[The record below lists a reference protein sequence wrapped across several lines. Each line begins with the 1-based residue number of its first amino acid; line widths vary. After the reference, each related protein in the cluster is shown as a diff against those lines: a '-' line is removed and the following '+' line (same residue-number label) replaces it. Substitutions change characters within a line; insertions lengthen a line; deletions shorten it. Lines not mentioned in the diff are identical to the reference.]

1 MTTAKI
7 YKSEAGHQK
16 ILAVYDNLLKRW
28 PVPYETAHIPTRL
41 GDTFMIACGDPDAPP
56 LVLMHGSSANASFWM
71 GDIARYAE
79 QYRLYALDI
88 PGEPGKSEPVRPE
101 LKGSA
106 YTDWFCSILN
116 VLHIDKTSIV
126 GISLGAFIATQ
137 FAIAFPQR
145 VVKLV
150 LECPSGIAPQKTS
163 FLFKAALLLMLG
175 SWGKGR
181 ILNEITA
188 GPTIPDEVGK
198 YIILI
203 AEHFSP
209 RMEIIPV
216 FKDVEL
222 KQLTMPVLLMA
233 GAKDVFLPSEKTAER
248 LAQLLPN
255 TQVHLM
261 PDAGHVLINLAD
273 PILEFLKGA

>member
-28 PVPYETAHIPTRL
+28 PVPFETTYIPTRL

-56 LVLMHGSSANASFWM
+56 VVLMHGSSANASFWM
-71 GDIARYAE
+71 GDITRYAQ
-79 QYRLYALDI
+79 QYRVYALDI
-88 PGEPGKSEPVRPE
+88 PGEPGKSEAVRPD

-106 YTDWFCSILN
+106 YADWLCAVLN
-116 VLHIDKTSIV
+116 ALHIDKAPII

-163 FLFKAALLLMLG
+163 FPFKAALFLMLG

-188 GPTIPDEVGK
+188 GATIPDEVGK

-216 FKDVEL
+216 FTYVEL

-261 PDAGHVLINLAD
+261 PDAGHVLVNVAD